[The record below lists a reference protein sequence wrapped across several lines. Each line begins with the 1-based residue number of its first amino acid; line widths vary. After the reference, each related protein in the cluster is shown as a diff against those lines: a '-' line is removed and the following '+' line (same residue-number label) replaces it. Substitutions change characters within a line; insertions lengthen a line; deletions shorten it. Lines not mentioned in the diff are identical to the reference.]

1 MDSRRLHLPM
11 HICPA
16 AERLDIVT
24 VNEMTKTVYP
34 IELTVCFD
42 EKSMQMK
49 KQAEYHYPREVAL
62 LKVADHQCHLWTVQ
76 VGLREIID
84 ELSFSAPAG
93 PMQQHYKTIYF
104 QLVRTFLHESF
115 TV

>member
-1 MDSRRLHLPM
+1 MVGILDSRRLHLPM

-42 EKSMQMK
+42 ENSMQMK
-49 KQAEYHYPREVAL
+49 KQAEYHYPKGSSVVEG
-62 LKVADHQCHLWTVQ
+62 C
-76 VGLREIID
+76 
-84 ELSFSAPAG
+84 
-93 PMQQHYKTIYF
+93 
-104 QLVRTFLHESF
+104 
-115 TV
+115 